1 MIPRLVL
8 TPPNGTPETWGLW
21 SHSRLEAFR
30 ETNDQGRSANSEPCL
45 QLSSTPEHKS
55 TIESSPAP
63 SITDGKVR
71 PKGREG
77 QSQTSGCCPEYRP
90 FQVGVGRTGA
100 SLPRL
105 PHSFSLFPPSS
116 PPRNYLVGVLELGRR
131 DSSFISFP
139 QSQMFSVLF
148 QQNRNLQ
155 LELILRP
162 AFSQVLPGPFLPSPK
177 G

>member
-45 QLSSTPEHKS
+45 QLSSTLEHKS
-55 TIESSPAP
+55 IIESSPAP

-77 QSQTSGCCPEYRP
+77 QSQTSGCCPEWEWEGQKP
-90 FQVGVGRTGA
+90 ACQGSLIA
-100 SLPRL
+100 SHFSHLPL
-105 PHSFSLFPPSS
+105 LHGTIWWVCL
-116 PPRNYLVGVLELGRR
+116 NWEGEI
-131 DSSFISFP
+131 SSFISFP

-162 AFSQVLPGPFLPSPK
+162 AFSQVLLGPFLPSPK